1 MAKRATFKPYFKN
14 SVVQQN
20 KGDCKDEDKRAVA
33 AWLRKTFFL
42 FFFTCSTT
50 RRDFPT
56 DIYINDLL
64 KTF

>member
-42 FFFTCSTT
+42 FFHLFYNQKRLSN
-50 RRDFPT
+50 RH
-56 DIYINDLL
+56 LH
-64 KTF
+64 K

>member
-42 FFFTCSTT
+42 FFFHLFYNQKRLSN
-50 RRDFPT
+50 RH
-56 DIYINDLL
+56 LH
-64 KTF
+64 K